1 MLGGNDP
8 LLLILW
14 ILFLSAV
21 LVGLYLLLGRMMKLE
36 PIPKQAGR
44 FARWRFVMDLLVW
57 AIILINISFYI
68 NGWLGKGITLL
79 VGIAVALRIELARVN
94 ARTKARVNSQSKSP
108 VKSPA
113 KARRKPKKDS
123 RW

>member
-8 LLLILW
+8 LLLILSV
-14 ILFLSAV
+14 LLLSAV

-36 PIPKQAGR
+36 PIPKQVGG
-44 FARWRFVMDLLVW
+44 FAKWRFVMDLLVW

-79 VGIAVALRIELARVN
+79 VGIAVALRIELARAN
-94 ARTKARVNSQSKSP
+94 ARTKARANTQSKSPAKSP
-108 VKSPA
+108 VKSQ
-113 KARRKPKKDS
+113 RKPKKDL
-123 RW
+123 